1 MNNIFLEYHWI
12 FNDIIRDVLTRKISK
27 NKKKDDESRLS
38 DYYMQD
44 NGAGRGSF
52 FKVLSVFNEFI
63 I

>member
-1 MNNIFLEYHWI
+1 MNNLFLEYHWI
-12 FNDIIRDVLTRKISK
+12 FNAIISDLLTRKISK

-52 FKVLSVFNEFI
+52 F
-63 I
+63 